1 MCLGLVMTSG
11 LNICLMSRN
20 GLITLMSVVCS
31 QIPCCRCCCF
41 EKCLSDV
48 YHQFMDPHGITLCFV
63 QHNNFKPV
71 YFHCSDGL
79 WKARP
84 SESPR
89 RRFRSLLLCTSDVFR
104 ALIRD
109 TFCLPIVPKSSRPRS
124 VSDYELRGKEKQH
137 IFVGADNIC
146 L

>member
-1 MCLGLVMTSG
+1 MCLGLVKTSG
-11 LNICLMSRN
+11 LNTCLMSRN
-20 GLITLMSVVCS
+20 GLITLHVRCLQSNSLLSVLLFCEMS
-31 QIPCCRCCCF
+31 QW
-41 EKCLSDV
+41 CLSSV
-48 YHQFMDPHGITLCFV
+48 YGSTRITLRFV

-79 WKARP
+79 WKAMP

-109 TFCLPIVPKSSRPRS
+109 TLCLPVVPNSSRPRS

-137 IFVGADNIC
+137 IYVGADNIC